1 MHDVSTAARGFF
13 THITI
18 RSRSCCDI
26 QPERKPQTMYMKR
39 VARAAAIAASIGM
52 TGLSAGVGLAG
63 AVPLAPPS
71 CNQQGESSCQPAPGP
86 ANGQQG
92 GAPQSPPG
100 GNDTHDRQ
108 GGNAPE
114 SPQGGGNAPQT
125 TQNSAPPSTEGNA
138 PHDQKGNAPQSTE
151 NSAPSTTQSTAPE
164 TTQGNAP
171 RDQQGNRQNDQQGN
185 GSHDQQGHGPQSSQ
199 GSTPSQSPQTST
211 SERPRDVPRP
221 PPFTPSG
228 AFNRGN
234 DQVGGPRDAPRGFS
248 APGDGAPPPPPQR
261 GPGWNDGPAPGG
273 PPPNWD
279 GPPPEGG
286 WDGPPPPGGWNRR
299 WDGPPRDIDQGRT
312 DFGRFNY
319 GDYTAAPVF
328 NPAFGGFGFWF
339 FGLWIPL
346 F

>member
-1 MHDVSTAARGFF
+1 
-13 THITI
+13 
-18 RSRSCCDI
+18 
-26 QPERKPQTMYMKR
+26 MYVKR
-39 VARAAAIAASIGM
+39 VARAAAIAASVGM

-71 CNQQGESSCQPAPGP
+71 CNQQGEASCQPAPGP
-86 ANGQQG
+86 ANGPQG
-92 GAPQSPPG
+92 GAPQSPSG

-114 SPQGGGNAPQT
+114 SPQGGGNAPQSPE
-125 TQNSAPPSTEGNA
+125 NSAPPSTQAPSTQAPSTQPPSTQAPSTQAPSTQGNA
-138 PHDQKGNAPQSTE
+138 PHDEHGNAPQ
-151 NSAPSTTQSTAPE
+151 TTQSSAPE
-164 TTQGNAP
+164 TTQGNGP
-171 RDQQGNRQNDQQGN
+171 RDQQGNRPN
-185 GSHDQQGHGPQSSQ
+185 DQQGHGPETSQ
-199 GSTPSQSPQTST
+199 PSTSSQSPQTSS

-228 AFNRGN
+228 SFDRGN

-248 APGDGAPPPPPQR
+248 APDHGAPPPPPER

-299 WDGPPRDIDQGRT
+299 WDGPPRDIDQGRR

-319 GDYTAAPVF
+319 GDYAAEPVF
-328 NPAFGGFGFWF
+328 NPMFGGFGFWF